1 MNEVPDNKL
10 PPIAQHGKDPGDDF
24 LPPGGA
30 LQGALFRGL
39 LRRLDDAEPDQ
50 LGKRVGAYRTVRE
63 LGRGG
68 MGVVYLAERVEGGFE
83 QEVALKF
90 VRGGAHASIGQ
101 ELFRRERNLLAAL
114 DHPHIARLIDGGRT
128 DDGWLWFA
136 LERVDG
142 LRIDRHVFEHRL
154 DLPAR
159 LRLFLQACDAVAF
172 AHQRLVIHRDIKP
185 ANILVNAQG
194 WVKLLDFGI
203 ATLADSGSAASRALT
218 PNWAS
223 PEQLRG
229 EPVSTASDIFQL
241 GILLRQLLLLDAWQ
255 QTDSTRLEA
264 TRAGVPDVGAPA
276 APPQMPMRDRDL
288 AAIVEKCT
296 ASDAAARYSSVGE
309 LLADIAARLEHRPVA
324 ARRGGAV
331 YRLRCYLRRHALG
344 VISAAAVVALIVGLS
359 TVSAWRVV
367 NERNRAEA
375 AAQLAQQ
382 QSAKATSA
390 VDFLTDLLSQA
401 DPFVHG
407 GHPLEVQQVLEQ
419 GASRLEEGRDEQPG
433 LKAELL
439 LLFGRIYANRDDDV
453 RAVSLFE
460 RALTLLRQGSAPN
473 DPRLAEAAQRLAA
486 SLPRDQN
493 SRALDLANEAV
504 GIAVATGDDRR
515 QARLLRLKAVLVYE
529 HGDLAAATHMAEQA
543 VVANIRAYGE
553 GTTEHADNLLNLGA
567 FRDEL
572 GDTAAARAAF
582 ERAYRIYLAAHGPDH
597 PDTLLAE
604 GNLAGDLR
612 VAKDFAAADTML
624 TDVLARTGNLYGQSG
639 PRYAK
644 RINDIALLRYDQGRP
659 DEAEAQFRHALALF
673 DQAQAGNDQDSLSS
687 LEGLVRI
694 ALQRRRYAE
703 ALSLLQQWE
712 KRKSAG
718 AISVTLDLGS
728 RQLYY
733 ANAYTGLARW
743 AEADAAIAR
752 ARTEIEPRLP
762 QGHPQRVHLQEAVDS
777 LAQARAAAQPQR

>member
-1 MNEVPDNKL
+1 VACCAGSITPS
-10 PPIAQHGKDPGDDF
+10 
-24 LPPGGA
+24 
-30 LQGALFRGL
+30 
-39 LRRLDDAEPDQ
+39 
-50 LGKRVGAYRTVRE
+50 AYRTVRE

-90 VRGGAHASIGQ
+90 VRGGPQAAIGQ

-136 LERVDG
+136 MERVEG
-142 LRIDRHVFEHRL
+142 LPIDRHVYEHRL

-159 LRLFLQACDAVAF
+159 LRLYTQVCDAVAF

-203 ATLADSGSAASRALT
+203 AALSDSVSSAPRALT

-229 EPVSTASDIFQL
+229 EPVTTASDIFQL
-241 GILLRQLLLLDAWQ
+241 GILLRHLELLDSWQ
-255 QTDSTRLEA
+255 RKDSTQLEE
-264 TRAGVPDVGAPA
+264 TGFVAPA
-276 APPQMPMRDRDL
+276 SVAPASPAKRVPLRDRDL

-296 ASDAAARYSSVGE
+296 AGEIAARYTSVGE
-309 LLADIAARLEHRPVA
+309 LLADVDARLQRRPVA
-324 ARRGGAV
+324 ARRGGAA

-344 VISAAAVVALIVGLS
+344 VAAAVAVAALIVGLS
-359 TVSAWRVV
+359 ALFTWRVV

-375 AAQLAQQ
+375 SAQLARQ

-390 VDFLTDLLSQA
+390 MDFLADLLSQA

-419 GASRLEEGRDEQPG
+419 GAKHVEDGLGAQPE

-439 LLFGRIYANRDDDV
+439 LLFGRIYANRDDDA
-453 RAVSLFE
+453 RAVGLFD
-460 RALTLLRQGSAPN
+460 RALTLLRQSAEPN
-473 DPRLAEAAQRLAA
+473 DPRRAEAAQRLAA

-493 SRALDLANEAV
+493 SRALELANEAEQ
-504 GIAVATGDDRR
+504 IATTNGDVKRK
-515 QARLLRLKAVLVYE
+515 ARLLRLKSVLVYE
-529 HGDLAAATHMAEQA
+529 HGDLAGAAQLGEQA
-543 VVANIRAYGE
+543 VAANIRAYGE
-553 GTTEHADNLLNLGA
+553 GSTEHANNLINLGA
-567 FRDEL
+567 YRDEL
-572 GDTAAARAAF
+572 DDTAAARAAF
-582 ERAYRIYLAAHGPDH
+582 EHAYRIYLAAHGPDH
-597 PDTLLAE
+597 PDTLMAE
-604 GNLAGDLR
+604 GNIAGDLR
-612 VAKDFAAADTML
+612 VAKDYAAADKML
-624 TDVLARTGNLYGQSG
+624 ADVLERTGKLYGESS

-644 RINDIALLRYDQGRP
+644 RINDIALLRFDEGRL
-659 DEAEAQFRHALALF
+659 DEAEAQFRSALALF
-673 DQAQAGNDQDSLSS
+673 DHAQVGNDLDSLSS

-694 ALQRRRYAE
+694 ALQRRRYGQ

-712 KRKSAG
+712 KRQSAG
-718 AISVTLDLGS
+718 AIGVNLDFGS
-728 RQLYY
+728 KQLHY
-733 ANAYTGLARW
+733 ANAYAGLARW
-743 AEADAAIAR
+743 AEAEGAIAG
-752 ARTEIEPRLP
+752 ARVEIERLP
-762 QGHPQRVHLQEAVDS
+762 QGHTQRVLLQEAIEN
-777 LAQARAAAQPQR
+777 LAKARATASPNH